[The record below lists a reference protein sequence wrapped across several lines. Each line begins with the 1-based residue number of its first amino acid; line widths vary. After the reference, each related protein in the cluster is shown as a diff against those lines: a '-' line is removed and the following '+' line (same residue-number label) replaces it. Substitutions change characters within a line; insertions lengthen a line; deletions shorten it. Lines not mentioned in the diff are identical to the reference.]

1 MQSEYFLLFAH
12 CIVASSICTYGGL
25 DFCENICIAMCEI
38 NFYINAPK
46 YEMRECWLV
55 VVASTF
61 KFCSMYVIGIIRN
74 AWVSS
79 DFTLQLDFRDT
90 NKKYFDSYIFVNWGL
105 SNNTKFSHQKI
116 TNFLKW
122 IEYKFKHLPCGCKST
137 RESLV
142 ANMDFST
149 IKSFPDLFGT
159 NKLFSHN
166 FLVSLLL
173 FSTY

>member
-61 KFCSMYVIGIIRN
+61 KFCRVENWSKDWHHKKCLGFKRFYVAAGFQRH
-74 AWVSS
+74 
-79 DFTLQLDFRDT
+79 
-90 NKKYFDSYIFVNWGL
+90 K
-105 SNNTKFSHQKI
+105 
-116 TNFLKW
+116 
-122 IEYKFKHLPCGCKST
+122 
-137 RESLV
+137 
-142 ANMDFST
+142 
-149 IKSFPDLFGT
+149 
-159 NKLFSHN
+159 
-166 FLVSLLL
+166 
-173 FSTY
+173 